1 MILDEILKMWGEDVT
16 IDDLNLDVE
25 TTKSAKLHSKYL
37 ELFTLAKLQLRRN
50 ETELS
55 KLRKNKWLYFS
66 GKMTKQEMDKLG
78 WQYDPFNGMSKPL
91 KSDMDMYYNSDDDI
105 IRVTGKIDYQKMM
118 VEVLEEIMNNLRW
131 RHTNIKNILEFKK
144 FTSGA

>member
-78 WQYDPFNGMSKPL
+78 WEYDPFNGMSKPL

-144 FTSGA
+144 FTSGV

>member
-1 MILDEILKMWGEDVT
+1 MILDEILKMWSEDVK
-16 IDDLNLDVE
+16 IDDLNLDEE

-37 ELFTLAKLQLRRN
+37 ELFTLAKLQLKRN
-50 ETELS
+50 ETEMN

-66 GKMTKQEMDKLG
+66 GKMTKEEMDKLG

-91 KSDMDMYYNSDDDI
+91 KSDMDMYYNSDEDI
-105 IRVTGKIDYQKMM
+105 IRVSGKIDYQKMM

-144 FTSGA
+144 FTSGV

>member
-1 MILDEILKMWGEDVT
+1 MILDEILKMWSEDVK
-16 IDDLNLDVE
+16 IDDLNLDEE

-37 ELFTLAKLQLRRN
+37 ELFTLAKLQLKRN
-50 ETELS
+50 ETEMN

-66 GKMTKQEMDKLG
+66 GKMTKEEMDKLG

-91 KSDMDMYYNSDDDI
+91 KSDMDMYYNSDEDI
-105 IRVTGKIDYQKMM
+105 IRVSGKIDYQKMM

>member
-1 MILDEILKMWGEDVT
+1 MILDEILKMWSEDVK
-16 IDDLNLDVE
+16 IDDLNLDEE

-37 ELFTLAKLQLRRN
+37 ELFTLAKLQLKRN
-50 ETELS
+50 ETEMN

-66 GKMTKQEMDKLG
+66 GKMTKEEMDKLG
-78 WQYDPFNGMSKPL
+78 WQYDPFNGMTKPL
-91 KSDMDMYYNSDDDI
+91 KSDMDMYYNSDEDI
-105 IRVTGKIDYQKMM
+105 IRVSGKIDYQKMM

-144 FTSGA
+144 FTSGV

>member
-1 MILDEILKMWGEDVT
+1 MILDEILKMWSEDVR
-16 IDDLNLDVE
+16 IDDLNLDEE

-37 ELFTLAKLQLRRN
+37 ELFTLAKLQLKRN
-50 ETELS
+50 ETEMN

-66 GKMTKQEMDKLG
+66 GKMTKEEMDKLG
-78 WQYDPFNGMSKPL
+78 WQYDPFNGMTKPL
-91 KSDMDMYYNSDDDI
+91 KSDMDMYYNSDEDI
-105 IRVTGKIDYQKMM
+105 IRVSGKIDYQKMM

-144 FTSGA
+144 FTSGV

>member
-1 MILDEILKMWGEDVT
+1 MILDEILKMWSEDVK
-16 IDDLNLDVE
+16 IDDLSLDEE

-37 ELFTLAKLQLRRN
+37 ELFTLAKLQLKRN
-50 ETELS
+50 ETEMN

-66 GKMTKQEMDKLG
+66 GKMTKEEMDKLG
-78 WQYDPFNGMSKPL
+78 WQYDPFNGMTKPL
-91 KSDMDMYYNSDDDI
+91 KSDMDMYYNSDEDI
-105 IRVTGKIDYQKMM
+105 IRVSGKIDYQKMM

-144 FTSGA
+144 FTSGV

>member
-1 MILDEILKMWGEDVT
+1 MILDEILKMWSEDVK
-16 IDDLNLDVE
+16 IDDLNLDEE

-37 ELFTLAKLQLRRN
+37 ELFTLAKLQLKRN
-50 ETELS
+50 ETEMN

-66 GKMTKQEMDKLG
+66 GKMTKEEMDKLG
-78 WQYDPFNGMSKPL
+78 WQYDPFNGMTKPL
-91 KSDMDMYYNSDDDI
+91 KSDMDMYYNSDEDI
-105 IRVTGKIDYQKMM
+105 IRVAGKIDYQKMM

-144 FTSGA
+144 FTSGT

>member
-1 MILDEILKMWGEDVT
+1 MILDEILKMWSEDVK
-16 IDDLNLDVE
+16 IDDLNLDEE

-37 ELFTLAKLQLRRN
+37 ELFTLAKLQLKRN
-50 ETELS
+50 ETEMN

-66 GKMTKQEMDKLG
+66 GKMTKEEMDKLG
-78 WQYDPFNGMSKPL
+78 WQYDPFNGMTKPL
-91 KSDMDMYYNSDDDI
+91 KSDMDMYYNSDEDI
-105 IRVTGKIDYQKMM
+105 IRVAGKIDYQKMM

>member
-66 GKMTKQEMDKLG
+66 GKMTKQEMDKLAN
-78 WQYDPFNGMSKPL
+78 QAYPFLVWS
-91 KSDMDMYYNSDDDI
+91 SY
-105 IRVTGKIDYQKMM
+105 
-118 VEVLEEIMNNLRW
+118 
-131 RHTNIKNILEFKK
+131 H
-144 FTSGA
+144 

>member
-1 MILDEILKMWGEDVT
+1 MILDEILKMWSEDVK
-16 IDDLNLDVE
+16 IDDLNLDEE

-37 ELFTLAKLQLRRN
+37 ELFTLAKLQLKRN
-50 ETELS
+50 ETEMN

-66 GKMTKQEMDKLG
+66 GKMTKEEMDKLG

-91 KSDMDMYYNSDDDI
+91 KSDMDMYYNSDEDI
-105 IRVTGKIDYQKMM
+105 IRVAGKIDYQKMM